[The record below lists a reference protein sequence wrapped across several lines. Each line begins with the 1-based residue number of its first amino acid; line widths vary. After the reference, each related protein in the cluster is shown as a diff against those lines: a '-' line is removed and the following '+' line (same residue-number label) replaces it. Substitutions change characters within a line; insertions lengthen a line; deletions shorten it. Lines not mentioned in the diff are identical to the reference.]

1 MTIHHIMHPQ
11 DRSANQASAPHR
23 TLKAFTKRS
32 SHTCREGEGKAASPF
47 KPNKTHAH
55 KAACP
60 FSHPSTSLSLS
71 VCLSV
76 CLASTIG
83 QRTKDK
89 DVWEGESTDTQTGRQ
104 TEKQT

>member
-76 CLASTIG
+76 CLSGIYNRATYK
-83 QRTKDK
+83 R
-89 DVWEGESTDTQTGRQ
+89 
-104 TEKQT
+104 